1 MMFNLKYQLVHR
13 AMLPMP
19 KLSGI
24 DLLRRKEKIMK
35 MNVEAVIQVVIETN
49 KNPGNNVIRMEN
61 HIQKLNTYWESCNEI
76 RDEIIALLPDSE
88 IAKEAKK
95 WIEYQRVIDNAL
107 DMVQEYLSK
116 FSSKIIDGE
125 TATVSAECKQSH
137 LKLPKLELP
146 KFHGDVL
153 KFQNFWD
160 QFEAA
165 VHKNP
170 DLPDVQKFTYL
181 RSVLDGV
188 AYQTV
193 EGFEVTSANYHQA
206 VDALKYRYG
215 RRGIIISSL
224 AKSIV
229 QLGVRSDVE
238 VEALRELHDTLKNR
252 IRALDALGEHPMI
265 HSCILLP
272 IFETKLPP
280 KLSEKWELELTD
292 VKEEDVNIELFFK
305 FLNKQ
310 VLSKEAGQR
319 STSLNV
325 EAVTPYQ
332 GFKLPPS
339 KI

>member
-1 MMFNLKYQLVHR
+1 
-13 AMLPMP
+13 
-19 KLSGI
+19 
-24 DLLRRKEKIMK
+24 
-35 MNVEAVIQVVIETN
+35 
-49 KNPGNNVIRMEN
+49 
-61 HIQKLNTYWESCNEI
+61 
-76 RDEIIALLPDSE
+76 
-88 IAKEAKK
+88 
-95 WIEYQRVIDNAL
+95 
-107 DMVQEYLSK
+107 
-116 FSSKIIDGE
+116 
-125 TATVSAECKQSH
+125 
-137 LKLPKLELP
+137 LELS

-170 DLPDVQKFTYL
+170 GLPDVQKFTYL
-181 RSVLDGV
+181 RSILDGV
-188 AYQTV
+188 AYQTIA
-193 EGFEVTSANYHQA
+193 GFEVTNANYHHA

-229 QLGVRSDVE
+229 QLEVRSDVE

-252 IRALDALGEHPMI
+252 IKTLDALGEHPMI